1 MKKTTKI
8 SVVSG
13 IAAAAAAAIAAI
25 GIGVG
30 AAAQPA
36 NVSQNDSPGT
46 EAVSGVST
54 SAPPAHASSS
64 PLPTKPVTAPSG
76 SIEYA
81 ASWRLEGT
89 SGNTLYISI
98 TGPGSG
104 CTTLGYVQVS
114 ETTTTVTVTPQVI
127 FDQRPGEGCTAD
139 LKTETGNITLAAPLG
154 DRTLI
159 HGATTAPGTTAP

>member
-1 MKKTTKI
+1 MEKTTKI
-8 SVVSG
+8 SLISG
-13 IAAAAAAAIAAI
+13 IAVAAAAAVAAI
-25 GIGVG
+25 GMSVG

-36 NVSQNDSPGT
+36 NMSQNGSPGT

-54 SAPPAHASSS
+54 SAPPAYASSS

-76 SIEYA
+76 SMEYA
-81 ASWRLEGT
+81 GSWGLDGT

-114 ETTTTVTVTPQVI
+114 ETTTTVTVTPHVI
-127 FDQRPGEGCTAD
+127 LDQKPGEGCTTNLAV
-139 LKTETGNITLAAPLG
+139 ERGQITLAAPLG

-159 HGATTAPGTTAP
+159 HGATIAPRMG